1 MSEKSMKNV
10 TLKEL
15 IQDIDFRLTHIED
28 IEADNRKL
36 IVKLIKQGNTIVEF
50 LKQFDV
56 EDADPLM
63 PELPN
68 TFSINGSVEESE
80 RILSLKELI
89 DEYVEKH
96 KDLKEFEKEL
106 KKHKDDITP
115 GTVGES

>member
-1 MSEKSMKNV
+1 MSEKSI

-15 IQDIDFRLTHIED
+15 IQNIDFRLTHIED

-50 LKQFDV
+50 LKQFDID
-56 EDADPLM
+56 EPDSFELSL

-68 TFSINGSVEESE
+68 TSDELGRNKEFV
-80 RILSLKELI
+80 SLKEIL
-89 DEYVEKH
+89 DEYMDKH
-96 KDLKEFEKEL
+96 EELKEFEKEL